1 MFFKKVFFKLVKFNK
16 RCTFAP
22 NFRKQNPRYSIDMV
36 LSNKPLQFIVAILI
50 ACLPL
55 ITFANPIDST
65 QVAHESHEV
74 VAKEVKV
81 VDEKAEIKAQIE
93 EVKNHHVLDGH
104 EFSLFGDAETG
115 AHYGFPL
122 PIILWDN
129 GLQLFSSSNFHHG
142 ETVAESN
149 GNYYRLHHERIYKV
163 ANATEELSMDHHG
176 HPTNIQPLD
185 FSITKGVLTI
195 MIVALLMFFL
205 FSSLAKSYA
214 KNGGVSAG
222 PGRFFEPIVLYVR
235 DEIAIPN
242 IGEKH
247 YKKYMSHLLTVFF
260 FIWFL
265 NIFGL
270 TPLGINVTGNI
281 AITFGLAII
290 TFLIT
295 NLSANKN
302 YWGHI
307 FWMPGVPTP
316 MKIILAPIELM
327 GLVIKPFALMI
338 RLYAN
343 MFAGHIVLMSLIGL
357 MFIFKNWVGSSLSF
371 LLSFMISIIE
381 ILVALLQAYIFTILT
396 ALYFGSAVQEHHHD
410 EEDSH

>member
-1 MFFKKVFFKLVKFNK
+1 MYICTKFQKN
-16 RCTFAP
+16 
-22 NFRKQNPRYSIDMV
+22 QNPRYSIDMV
-36 LSNKPLQFIVAILI
+36 LFNKPFRFIIAILI
-50 ACLPL
+50 AGLPL
-55 ITFANPIDST
+55 FSFSNTNGSIQT
-65 QVAHESHEV
+65 AHETHEV
-74 VAKEVKV
+74 VATESEK
-81 VDEKAEIKAQIE
+81 VDEKAAIKEQIE
-93 EVKNHHVLDGH
+93 EVKAHHVLDGH
-104 EFSLFGDAETG
+104 DFSLFEYDGQPI
-115 AHYGFPL
+115 GFSL

-129 GLQLFSSSNFHHG
+129 GVQFFSSSKFNHG

-149 GNYYRLHHERIYKV
+149 GNFYKLQHEKIYKTDSSGTL
-163 ANATEELSMDHHG
+163 TEDEHQ
-176 HPTNIQPLD
+176 HPTNVQPLD

-195 MIVALLMFFL
+195 MVVALLMFLL
-205 FSSLAKSYA
+205 FTSLAKSYA
-214 KNGGVSAG
+214 KNGGVSSGA
-222 PGRFFEPIVLYVR
+222 GRFFEPIVLYIR

-281 AITFGLAII
+281 AITFGLAIV

-327 GLVIKPFALMI
+327 GLIIKPFALMI

-357 MFIFKNWVGSSLSF
+357 MFIFKSWLGSSLSF
-371 LLSFMISIIE
+371 MLSFMISIIE

-396 ALYFGSAVQEHHHD
+396 ALYFGSAVQEHH
-410 EEDSH
+410 EEEAHH